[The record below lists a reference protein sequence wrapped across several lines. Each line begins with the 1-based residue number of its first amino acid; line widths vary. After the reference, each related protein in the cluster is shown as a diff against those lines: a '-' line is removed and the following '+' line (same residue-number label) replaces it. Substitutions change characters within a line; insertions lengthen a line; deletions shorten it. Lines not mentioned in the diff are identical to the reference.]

1 MYREMRPCFFCMSQP
16 SETLDI
22 QEYPTHAPLKMTGC
36 SGIGSFNF
44 YIIII
49 YFFYPPAAPEP
60 GHEEIHYLAPDIQA
74 QSGAGQT
81 RGCSGSVELSWVS
94 IMVSFGYGLGYGL
107 RKGLVRLVMGTRVGV
122 ADLAA
127 SGLEAAASVVD
138 VESPP
143 APFKWPGSRP
153 AGWTCGSGSCSC

>member
-1 MYREMRPCFFCMSQP
+1 MLLLHVPAQRDTRYTGISHPCPFEDDRLLRNRM
-16 SETLDI
+16 I
-22 QEYPTHAPLKMTGC
+22 QFLHY
-36 SGIGSFNF
+36 
-44 YIIII
+44 YY

>member
-1 MYREMRPCFFCMSQP
+1 MRPCFFCMSQP
-16 SETLDI
+16 KETLDI
-22 QEYPTHAPLKMTGC
+22 QEYPTHALLKMTDC
-36 SGIGSFNF
+36 SGTGGL
-44 YIIII
+44 YIF
-49 YFFYPPAAPEP
+49 FFYPAAAPEP
-60 GHEEIHYLAPDIQA
+60 GHEEIHYLAPDIQD

-94 IMVSFGYGLGYGL
+94 IMVSSGYGLGYGL

-122 ADLAA
+122 ADLVA
-127 SGLEAAASVVD
+127 SGLEAAASMVD

-153 AGWTCGSGSCSC
+153 AGWTCGSASCSC